1 MLDWLRRHDPA
12 RVFIETPDDTLT
24 FGEVA
29 DAVRDRPV
37 DGIEV
42 VRPGLD
48 IQSVIDLL
56 AVMSKGSAVV
66 TGTVETAA
74 IDPSDAASV
83 LFTSGT
89 SGQPKGVRLT
99 IDNWEAAA
107 NASMQH
113 LGHGPADT
121 WLLALPLHHVA
132 GLSILVRS
140 AYAGGSVRMLPGFD
154 PVTFATHLR
163 RGVTV
168 VSMVPTMLSR
178 VLDVDP
184 GPYDGLEAVLLGG
197 GPIPDRVLDRA
208 GAAGLPVL
216 PTYGLTETAGQVAT
230 LRPGAPLENKA
241 HPLPG
246 VILRIDPDDRI
257 AVRGPMLSPGYVGE
271 PDRGAEDWLVT
282 GDLGTIDDDGALRV
296 TGRADTIIVS
306 GGENIDPVV
315 VEAALLGVGGCPGSV
330 GGRPDQRRVGDGG
343 RVSLCRSGESS
354 PGRDRIEAD
363 SARLH
368 DPQALAAGRRPSHD
382 TDGKTRSRRGRSI
395 VQLIRRATR
404 TPSRN
409 GNAAASNSGSAAI

>member
-12 RVFIETPDDTLT
+12 RVFIEAPDGTLT
-24 FGEVA
+24 FGEIA
-29 DAVRDRPV
+29 DAVMDRPV
-37 DGIEV
+37 HDIEV

-56 AVMSKGSAVV
+56 AVMSKGSAVI
-66 TGTVETAA
+66 TGTDETAA

-89 SGQPKGVRLT
+89 SGRPKGVRLT
-99 IDNWEAAA
+99 IRNWEAAA
-107 NASMQH
+107 SASMQH

-132 GLSILVRS
+132 GLSILLRS
-140 AYAGGSVRMLPGFD
+140 AYAGGAVRMLPGFD
-154 PVTFATHLR
+154 PVAVASHLR
-163 RGVTV
+163 RGVSV

-178 VLDVDP
+178 VLDIDP
-184 GPYDGLEAVLLGG
+184 GPYDGFKAILLGG

-208 GAAGLPVL
+208 SAAGLPVL

-230 LRPGAPLENKA
+230 LKPGAPIENKA

-246 VILRIDPDDRI
+246 VDIRIDPDDRI

-306 GGENIDPVV
+306 GGENIDPAV
-315 VEAALLGVGGCPGSV
+315 VEATLLRVDGVQEALVAGLTSEEWGMEAVCLYVGQANPAQVETALRQILPGFMIPKRWRQV
-330 GGRPDQRRVGDGG
+330 AGLPMTPMGKPD
-343 RVSLCRSGESS
+343 
-354 PGRDRIEAD
+354 RDEA
-363 SARLH
+363 ARLF
-368 DPQALAAGRRPSHD
+368 S
-382 TDGKTRSRRGRSI
+382 
-395 VQLIRRATR
+395 
-404 TPSRN
+404 
-409 GNAAASNSGSAAI
+409 

>member
-12 RVFIETPDDTLT
+12 RVFIETPDVTLT
-24 FGEVA
+24 FGEIA
-29 DAVRDRPV
+29 DAVMDRPV
-37 DGIEV
+37 HDIEV
-42 VRPGLD
+42 VRPRLD

-66 TGTVETAA
+66 TGNVETAA

-89 SGQPKGVRLT
+89 SGRPKGVRLT
-99 IDNWEAAA
+99 IHNWEAAA

-113 LGHGPADT
+113 LGHGSADT

-132 GLSILVRS
+132 GLSILMRS
-140 AYAGGSVRMLPGFD
+140 AYAGGAVRMLPGFD
-154 PVTFATHLR
+154 PVAFATHLR
-163 RGVTV
+163 RGVSV

-184 GPYDGLEAVLLGG
+184 GPYDGLKAVLLGG

-230 LRPGAPLENKA
+230 LKPEAPLENKA

-246 VILRIDPDDRI
+246 VDIRIDPDERI

-271 PDRGAEDWLVT
+271 PDRGSEDWLVT

-306 GGENIDPVV
+306 GGENIDPAV
-315 VEAALLGVGGCPGSV
+315 VEATLLRVEGVQEALVAGLTSDEWGMEAVCLYVGQANPAQVETALRQILPVFMIPKRWRQVAGLPMTPMGK
-330 GGRPDQRRVGDGG
+330 PD
-343 RVSLCRSGESS
+343 
-354 PGRDRIEAD
+354 RDEA
-363 SARLH
+363 ARLF
-368 DPQALAAGRRPSHD
+368 
-382 TDGKTRSRRGRSI
+382 I
-395 VQLIRRATR
+395 
-404 TPSRN
+404 
-409 GNAAASNSGSAAI
+409 

>member
-12 RVFIETPDDTLT
+12 RVFIETPDVTLT
-24 FGEVA
+24 FGEIA
-29 DAVRDRPV
+29 DAVMDRPV
-37 DGIEV
+37 HDIEV
-42 VRPGLD
+42 VRPRLD

-66 TGTVETAA
+66 TGNVETAA

-89 SGQPKGVRLT
+89 SGRPKGVRLT
-99 IDNWEAAA
+99 IHNWEAAA

-113 LGHGPADT
+113 LGHGTADT

-132 GLSILVRS
+132 GLSILMRS
-140 AYAGGSVRMLPGFD
+140 AYAGGAVRMLPGFD
-154 PVTFATHLR
+154 PVAFATHLR
-163 RGVTV
+163 RGVSV
-168 VSMVPTMLSR
+168 ASMVPTMLSR

-184 GPYDGLEAVLLGG
+184 GPYDGLKAVLLGG

-230 LRPGAPLENKA
+230 LKPEAPLENKA

-246 VILRIDPDDRI
+246 VDIRIDPDERI

-271 PDRGAEDWLVT
+271 PDRGSEDWLVT

-306 GGENIDPVV
+306 GGENIDPAV
-315 VEAALLGVGGCPGSV
+315 VEATLLRVEGVQEALVAGLTSEEWGMEAVCLYVGQANPAQVETALRQILPVFMIPKRWRQVAGLPMTPMGK
-330 GGRPDQRRVGDGG
+330 PD
-343 RVSLCRSGESS
+343 
-354 PGRDRIEAD
+354 RDEA
-363 SARLH
+363 ARLF
-368 DPQALAAGRRPSHD
+368 
-382 TDGKTRSRRGRSI
+382 I
-395 VQLIRRATR
+395 
-404 TPSRN
+404 
-409 GNAAASNSGSAAI
+409 

>member
-12 RVFIETPDDTLT
+12 RVFIETPDVTLT
-24 FGEVA
+24 FGEIA
-29 DAVRDRPV
+29 DAAMDRPV
-37 DGIEV
+37 HGIEV

-48 IQSVIDLL
+48 VQSVIDLL

-66 TGTVETAA
+66 TGNVETAA

-89 SGQPKGVRLT
+89 SGRPKGVRLT
-99 IDNWEAAA
+99 IHNWEAAA

-113 LGHGPADT
+113 LGHGSADT

-132 GLSILVRS
+132 GLSILMRS
-140 AYAGGSVRMLPGFD
+140 AYAGGAVRMLPGFD
-154 PVTFATHLR
+154 PVAFATHLR
-163 RGVTV
+163 RGVSV

-184 GPYDGLEAVLLGG
+184 GPYDGLKAVLLGG

-230 LRPGAPLENKA
+230 LKPEAPLENKA

-246 VILRIDPDDRI
+246 VDIRIDPDERI

-306 GGENIDPVV
+306 GGENIDPAV
-315 VEAALLGVGGCPGSV
+315 VEATLLRVEGVQEALVAGLTSEEWGMEAVCLYVGQANPAQVETALRQILPVFMIPKRWRQVAGLPMTPMGK
-330 GGRPDQRRVGDGG
+330 PD
-343 RVSLCRSGESS
+343 
-354 PGRDRIEAD
+354 RDEA
-363 SARLH
+363 ARLF
-368 DPQALAAGRRPSHD
+368 
-382 TDGKTRSRRGRSI
+382 I
-395 VQLIRRATR
+395 
-404 TPSRN
+404 
-409 GNAAASNSGSAAI
+409 

>member
-24 FGEVA
+24 FGEIA
-29 DAVRDRPV
+29 DAVMDRPV

-74 IDPSDAASV
+74 IDTSDAASV

-89 SGQPKGVRLT
+89 SGRPKGVRLT

-107 NASMQH
+107 SASMQH

-140 AYAGGSVRMLPGFD
+140 AYAGGAVRMLPGFD
-154 PVTFATHLR
+154 PVAFATHLR
-163 RGVTV
+163 RGVSV
-168 VSMVPTMLSR
+168 VSMVPTMMSR

-184 GPYDGLEAVLLGG
+184 GPYDGLKAVLLGG

-230 LRPGAPLENKA
+230 LRPGAPIENKA

-246 VILRIDPDDRI
+246 VDIRIDPDDRI

-306 GGENIDPVV
+306 GGENIDPAV
-315 VEAALLGVGGCPGSV
+315 VEAALLRVEGVQEALVAGLTSEEWGMEAVCLYVGQANPARVETALRQILPGFMIPKRWRQV
-330 GGRPDQRRVGDGG
+330 AGLPMTPLGKPD
-343 RVSLCRSGESS
+343 
-354 PGRDRIEAD
+354 RDEA
-363 SARLH
+363 ARLF
-368 DPQALAAGRRPSHD
+368 S
-382 TDGKTRSRRGRSI
+382 
-395 VQLIRRATR
+395 
-404 TPSRN
+404 
-409 GNAAASNSGSAAI
+409 

>member
-12 RVFIETPDDTLT
+12 RVFIETPDVTLT
-24 FGEVA
+24 FGEIA
-29 DAVRDRPV
+29 DAVMDRPV
-37 DGIEV
+37 HGIEV
-42 VRPGLD
+42 VRPRLD

-66 TGTVETAA
+66 TGNVETAA

-89 SGQPKGVRLT
+89 SGRPKGVRLT
-99 IDNWEAAA
+99 IHNWEAAA

-113 LGHGPADT
+113 LGHGTADT

-132 GLSILVRS
+132 GLSILMRS
-140 AYAGGSVRMLPGFD
+140 AYAGGAVRMLPGFD
-154 PVTFATHLR
+154 PVAFATHLR
-163 RGVTV
+163 RGVSV

-184 GPYDGLEAVLLGG
+184 GPYDGLKAVLLGG

-230 LRPGAPLENKA
+230 LKPEAPLENKA

-246 VILRIDPDDRI
+246 VDIRIDPDERI

-282 GDLGTIDDDGALRV
+282 GDLGTIDDEGALRV

-306 GGENIDPVV
+306 GGENIDPAV
-315 VEAALLGVGGCPGSV
+315 VEATLLRVEGVQEALVAGLTSEEWGMEAVCLYVGQANPAQVETALRQILPVFMIPKRWRQVAGLPMTPMGK
-330 GGRPDQRRVGDGG
+330 PD
-343 RVSLCRSGESS
+343 
-354 PGRDRIEAD
+354 RDEA
-363 SARLH
+363 ARLF
-368 DPQALAAGRRPSHD
+368 
-382 TDGKTRSRRGRSI
+382 I
-395 VQLIRRATR
+395 
-404 TPSRN
+404 
-409 GNAAASNSGSAAI
+409 